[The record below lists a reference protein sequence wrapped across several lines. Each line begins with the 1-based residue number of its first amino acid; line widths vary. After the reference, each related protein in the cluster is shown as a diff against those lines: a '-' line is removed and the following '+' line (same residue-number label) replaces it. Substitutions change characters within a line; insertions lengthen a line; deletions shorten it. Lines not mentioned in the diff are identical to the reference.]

1 MSRVRPLHTVPSDAE
16 RKLASRVAPDKI
28 DDMIMVSHGHQDSI
42 SFAEHKQNPP
52 LQSNPEFEISAE
64 LAKAEPGVN
73 MRFAE
78 GLREQGGGRPDLG
91 LYFGTERLEGSVER
105 WPAENGH
112 TNFLSLPPL
121 ASRAIS
127 AETFLNDFSSSF

>member
-1 MSRVRPLHTVPSDAE
+1 
-16 RKLASRVAPDKI
+16 
-28 DDMIMVSHGHQDSI
+28 MIVVSHGQQNGV
-42 SFAEHKQNPP
+42 SFAEHKQNTP

-64 LAKAEPGVN
+64 LAKAKPGVN

-78 GLREQGGGRPDLG
+78 GLREQRGGRSDLG
-91 LYFGTERLEGSVER
+91 LYFGTKRLEGSVER

-121 ASRAIS
+121 ASRSIS